1 MIPKG
6 VTERFFSLFSDGKE
20 SGNLALPITIAYD
33 LEKENKS
40 AEICI
45 ISIAD

>member
-1 MIPKG
+1 MARKAAIL
-6 VTERFFSLFSDGKE
+6 RF
-20 SGNLALPITIAYD
+20 PITIAYD